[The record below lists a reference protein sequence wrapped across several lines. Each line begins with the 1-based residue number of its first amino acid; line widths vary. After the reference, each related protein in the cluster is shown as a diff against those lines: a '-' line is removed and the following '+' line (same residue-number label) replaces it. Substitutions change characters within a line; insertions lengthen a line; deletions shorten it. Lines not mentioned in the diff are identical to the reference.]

1 MNILSIGVQKRE
13 KVGRGNC
20 RRLRKSGRIPAVFY
34 GKDCNEA
41 YSMAEPD
48 FRAMDKSS
56 GAALVELAPE
66 EGDTSLALI
75 KEVQRDPCTD
85 EVLHVDFIEVTRG
98 QELQTKVPLII
109 TGEAVGVKLEGGII
123 DVMTREIEIRCRPSQ
138 LPSSIEIDVSD
149 LNLGDS
155 FHISDLPEME
165 GVTYLADAD
174 LTLVS
179 CVGTASGRAEAE
191 DLEDDEMEEGEEG
204 EEGAKDEESEGSG
217 EENSEKAQE
226 GSEESE

>member
-20 RRLRKSGRIPAVFY
+20 RRLRKNGRIPAVFY
-34 GKDCNEA
+34 GKDCNET

-75 KEVQRDPCTD
+75 KEIQRDPCTD

-98 QELQTKVPLII
+98 QELQTRVPLVIN
-109 TGEAVGVKLEGGII
+109 GEAVGVKLEGGIL
-123 DVMTREIEIRCRPSQ
+123 DVMTREIEVRCRPSQ
-138 LPSSIEIDVSD
+138 LPSAIEIDVSD
-149 LNLGDS
+149 LTLGDS
-155 FHISDLPEME
+155 FHISGLPEID
-165 GVTYLADAD
+165 GVTYLADDD

-191 DLEDDEMEEGEEG
+191 DLEDEETEDGEEG
-204 EEGAKDEESEGSG
+204 EEEEESEASG
-217 EENSEKAQE
+217 EDSSEKAQE
-226 GSEESE
+226 GSGESE